1 MKKFE
6 IEDKK
11 TFMNE
16 LFSGEKYDSFYM
28 LEAVLRTGIDYHING
43 KTNME
48 YYDKEDLEEAP
59 LDEYICWK
67 NVKATVHDMIKGKN
81 LPLSFKLVLMFNRDN
96 IVRLVEMN
104 NLPVGSDDIG
114 ALFLN
119 IYYEKGELTA
129 TTGTSL
135 KSFSLDK
142 SIDHVWDDTVE
153 RYYV

>member
-6 IEDKK
+6 IEDSKI
-11 TFMNE
+11 FMNE
-16 LFSGEKYDSFYM
+16 LFLGEKYDSFYM
-28 LEAVLRTGIDYHING
+28 MEAVIKTGIDYHING
-43 KTNME
+43 KNNME
-48 YYDKEDLEEAP
+48 FYDKEELEETA
-59 LDEYICWK
+59 LEEYICWK
-67 NVKATVHDMIKGKN
+67 NVKSMVYDLIKGKN

-104 NLPVGSDDIG
+104 NLPLGSDDIS

-142 SIDHVWDDTVE
+142 SIDNVWDDTVE
-153 RYYV
+153 RYYI